1 MKNIVLIKI
10 LGIVLLIVGIVVR
23 YWVGR
28 RRFNR
33 RNFAGV
39 EIFDS
44 YGKAVIARG
53 FERFVSFL
61 ATICVLFGIIFL
73 LYIIIHS

>member
-1 MKNIVLIKI
+1 MKNLGLIKI
-10 LGIVLLIVGIVVR
+10 LGVVLLIVGIVVR
-23 YWVGR
+23 YWIGR

-44 YGKAVIARG
+44 YGKAVVTKG
-53 FERFVSFL
+53 FERFARIL
-61 ATICVLFGIIFL
+61 AAICIFFGIIFL
-73 LYIIIHS
+73 LYIMIHS